1 MSSQLPPTTRHPTTE
16 DDIRK
21 YTVGEL
27 KPHAA
32 PILLVDYDPAW
43 PGLFERE
50 NARIRAALGERVVQL
65 EHTGSTSVP
74 GLAAKPCIDM
84 TLVVP
89 DSSDEASYAPA
100 LEAAGYVLAIREPDW
115 FEHRVFKGPDTN
127 VNLHVFS
134 PGCQEIERMVGF
146 RDWLRTHDEDRD
158 LYERTKREL
167 ATHEWKFVQNYAD
180 AKTDVVE
187 AIVARAELPPR
198 AD

>member
-1 MSSQLPPTTRHPTTE
+1 MSSQLPPTTRQPTSE

-89 DSSDEASYAPA
+89 DSSDEASYVSA
-100 LEAAGYVLAIREPDW
+100 L
-115 FEHRVFKGPDTN
+115 
-127 VNLHVFS
+127 
-134 PGCQEIERMVGF
+134 
-146 RDWLRTHDEDRD
+146 
-158 LYERTKREL
+158 
-167 ATHEWKFVQNYAD
+167 
-180 AKTDVVE
+180 
-187 AIVARAELPPR
+187 
-198 AD
+198 

>member
-1 MSSQLPPTTRHPTTE
+1 MSSQLPPTTRQPTTE
-16 DDIRK
+16 EDIRN

-50 NARIRAALGERVVQL
+50 NARIRAALGERVVRL

-89 DSSDEASYAPA
+89 DSSDEASYVSA

-146 RDWLRTHDEDRD
+146 RDWLRAHDEDRD

-167 ATHEWKFVQNYAD
+167 ATREWKFVQNYAD